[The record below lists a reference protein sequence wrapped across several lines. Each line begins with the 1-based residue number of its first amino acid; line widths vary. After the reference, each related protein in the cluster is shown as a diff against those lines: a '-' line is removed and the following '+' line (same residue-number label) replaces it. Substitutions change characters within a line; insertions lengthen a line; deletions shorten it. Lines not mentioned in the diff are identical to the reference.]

1 MHIGRKLNVH
11 RMLRRPGY
19 LLKVLCTFNLS
30 PVPRGKG
37 YKENYWPVS
46 ILPILSKIFEKKNGN
61 RQSIKVKYLVQW
73 PLKSDCLSNE
83 LIISKLNEYGF
94 SLFAR
99 KLMQSYFTERKQRT
113 KINYTYGS

>member
-1 MHIGRKLNVH
+1 M
-11 RMLRRPGY
+11 
-19 LLKVLCTFNLS
+19 
-30 PVPRGKG
+30 
-37 YKENYWPVS
+37 
-46 ILPILSKIFEKKNGN
+46 
-61 RQSIKVKYLVQW
+61 VQW

-113 KINYTYGS
+113 KINYTYSSYKEILFGVPQCSILGTILFNIFTCDLFLVVQNADLQVMPITTLFIMQVII